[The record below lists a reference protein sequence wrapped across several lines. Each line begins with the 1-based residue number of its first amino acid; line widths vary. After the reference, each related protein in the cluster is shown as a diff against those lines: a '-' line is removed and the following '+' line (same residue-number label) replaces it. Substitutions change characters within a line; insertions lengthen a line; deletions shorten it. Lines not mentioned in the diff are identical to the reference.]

1 MSTSTDLTYN
11 PLDPTFLADPYPTYR
26 RLRDEDPVHR
36 SPFGFWVL
44 SRHRDCFA
52 LLRDPRCSV
61 DYRNLRHSL
70 EDDPDPTAARSLKD
84 LYTFLFL
91 DPPEHTRIRGQLAE
105 AFSNDAVHPLEP
117 FIDQRVRDVNARLT
131 EGESLDLI
139 AELAYP
145 LPIDVICRIL
155 GLDDTDWQQ
164 VRSWSKALARGLD
177 PEFTQTEDSLV
188 IGQHA
193 MHDLLEYFRDEIA
206 RRKRKPTN
214 GLLTDLVAAGQLSGD
229 EIARNCLLLLVA
241 GHETTAN
248 LLGNG
253 LLALLEPQHEHLRE
267 RVSDNASTELLNRT
281 VEELLRYDSPIQV
294 TKRIPHAE
302 PIDVGGTTLAPGD
315 MVVLLLGSANRD
327 PDAFDNPDQLDID
340 RTINPHVAFGG
351 GAHYCIGAKLAR
363 FEVNIALRTLA
374 PTLPRLI
381 IDRTPP
387 VKEGVIVRGRESLCV
402 RVMESAPVR

>member
-1 MSTSTDLTYN
+1 MSANADLTYN

-91 DPPEHTRIRGQLAE
+91 DPPEHTRIRGQLGQ
-105 AFSNDAVHPLEP
+105 AFSNDAVHLLEP

-131 EGESLDLI
+131 EGESLDLV

-193 MHDLLEYFRDEIA
+193 MHELLGYFRDEIG

-253 LLALLEPQHEHLRE
+253 LLALLEPQHEHLRQ
-267 RVSDNASTELLNRT
+267 RISDDASTELLDRT
-281 VEELLRYDSPIQV
+281 VEE
-294 TKRIPHAE
+294 A
-302 PIDVGGTTLAPGD
+302 
-315 MVVLLLGSANRD
+315 
-327 PDAFDNPDQLDID
+327 
-340 RTINPHVAFGG
+340 
-351 GAHYCIGAKLAR
+351 
-363 FEVNIALRTLA
+363 
-374 PTLPRLI
+374 
-381 IDRTPP
+381 PP
-387 VKEGVIVRGRESLCV
+387 V
-402 RVMESAPVR
+402 